1 MPSAPRADGVPQ
13 AGGAPG
19 EHGANATMTALERE
33 DLEHLLRHAG
43 FGEDE
48 RTLERYW
55 GKRFRSREEVI
66 DAIVDYKADAKA
78 LKSRSSATDLELE
91 WLERMVASKSP
102 LQEKLQL
109 FWHSHFATQAEG
121 AGVTIYSLVQQ
132 WSAIRAL
139 ARGDFQALVMA
150 VAKSP
155 ATIRFLDNESNRAG
169 APNENFAREVME
181 LYTVGVHGGY
191 TQDDVVSAA
200 RAFTGWRRE
209 GDMYKDAVFAFRE
222 RDHDTDEK
230 SFGPLFGNQTIANMG
245 VGDGEWVI
253 QRLTETRAC
262 AEFLAAKLWQFFA
275 YPMPGYDP
283 AQPPAHVQDLA
294 NVYLASGRS
303 IAEVL
308 RALFNHPEFWSESA
322 RRSILK
328 SPVELYVGMR
338 RMLRPK
344 VSQRKMIWELTGM
357 LRGMGQSLFNPPTV
371 AGWEG
376 HLSWITTSSLA
387 LRYRLANRIATGRED
402 EVRFDVRKLFR
413 KFEAPGAPRFSEAV
427 VDRVL
432 RLLQLDQVS
441 AAQREAM
448 ADYLDT
454 PSGGGPNAAGTVV
467 PGSFSLVEIT
477 EEIESKL
484 RGAFYLALALPEY
497 QLA

>member
-1 MPSAPRADGVPQ
+1 
-13 AGGAPG
+13 
-19 EHGANATMTALERE
+19 MTALVRE

-48 RTLERYW
+48 RTIERYW
-55 GKRFRSREEVI
+55 LKRFATREAAI
-66 DAIVDYKADAKA
+66 DAIVDYRADVKG
-78 LKSRSSATDLELE
+78 LKGQDSTDLELA
-91 WLERMVASKSP
+91 WLDRMASSKSP
-102 LQEKLQL
+102 LEEKLQL

-121 AGVTIYSLVQQ
+121 AGVTIYSLLQQ

-191 TQDDVVSAA
+191 TQDDVVAAA

-209 GDMYKDAVFAFRE
+209 GDMYRDAVFTFRD
-222 RDHDTDEK
+222 RDHDTDPK
-230 SFGPLFGNQTIANMG
+230 SFGPLFGDQTIGNLG

-262 AEFLAAKLWQFFA
+262 AEFLVQKLWQFFG

-283 AQPPAHVQDLA
+283 AAPPAHVQDLA
-294 NVYLASGRS
+294 NVYLSSGRS
-303 IAEVL
+303 VAEVL
-308 RALFNHPEFWSESA
+308 RALFNHPEFWSETA
-322 RRSILK
+322 RRGTIK
-328 SPVELYVGMR
+328 SPVELYIGMR

-344 VSQRKMIWELTGM
+344 VSQKQIIWEITGL
-357 LRGMGQSLFNPPTV
+357 LRAMGQSLFNPPTV

-376 HLSWITTSSLA
+376 HLAWITTASLS
-387 LRYRLANRIATGRED
+387 LRYRLANRVATGRESD
-402 EVRFDVRKLFR
+402 LRFDVLKLFR
-413 KFEAPGAPRFSEAV
+413 KFEAPPAPRFSEAV
-427 VDRVL
+427 VERVL
-432 RLLQLDQVS
+432 RLLQLDDIS
-441 AAQREAM
+441 AGQREAI

-454 PSGGGPNAAGTVV
+454 PAGSGPSTPGSVE
-467 PGSFSLVEIT
+467 PGSFSLAEVDDEVEA
-477 EEIESKL
+477 KL